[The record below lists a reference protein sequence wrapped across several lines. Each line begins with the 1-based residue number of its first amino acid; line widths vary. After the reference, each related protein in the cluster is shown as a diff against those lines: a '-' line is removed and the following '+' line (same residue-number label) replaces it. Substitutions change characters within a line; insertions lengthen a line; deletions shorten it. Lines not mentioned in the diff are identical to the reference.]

1 MMMYIFSRVTSG
13 KSKTH
18 FGFLSVWLND
28 MTVKKLVLLIKDI
41 DTNDV
46 VERWQ
51 FDIQCDKS
59 FKGDGYAEDASNIL
73 FLFEF

>member
-1 MMMYIFSRVTSG
+1 
-13 KSKTH
+13 
-18 FGFLSVWLND
+18 

-59 FKGDGYAEDASNIL
+59 FKGDGYAEDASNIYCF
-73 FLFEF
+73 FLSFKD

>member
-1 MMMYIFSRVTSG
+1 
-13 KSKTH
+13 
-18 FGFLSVWLND
+18 

-59 FKGDGYAEDASNIL
+59 FKGDGYA
-73 FLFEF
+73 